1 METTLIQNSEG
12 GVIGFEHLNDGRYKI
27 SMAADD
33 GERIRYLCCYLSVH
47 DMLAFKKSV
56 SEIINI
62 SEDE

>member
-12 GVIGFEHLNDGRYKI
+12 GVIEFERLDDGRFKI
-27 SMAADD
+27 RMIDSY
-33 GERIRYLCCYLSVH
+33 RQSVCLLSVH